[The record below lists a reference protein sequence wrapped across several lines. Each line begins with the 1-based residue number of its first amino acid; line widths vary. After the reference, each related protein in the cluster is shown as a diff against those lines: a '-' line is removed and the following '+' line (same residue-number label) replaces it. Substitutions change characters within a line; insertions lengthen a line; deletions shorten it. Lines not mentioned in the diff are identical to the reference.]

1 MTLVRQKEGVINTD
15 KTAFLAAKRRKQQQD
30 YIQSLE
36 MRVTKLESTVKCLTS
51 TIEEITKK

>member
-15 KTAFLAAKRRKQQQD
+15 KAAFLAAKRRKQQQD

-36 MRVTKLESTVKCLTS
+36 MRLTKLENTVQCLTS